1 MKLHVITGIV
11 SVAVFIVPFFLQA
24 ALTAG
29 AGEPNPVVV
38 IETSMG
44 DITIEL
50 FKDKAPISAENFLSY
65 MNDGYYDGLIFHRVI
80 QSFMI
85 QGGGFTPDM
94 KQKDTKEPIK
104 NEAGNGISNKLG
116 TIAMARTQVVDS
128 ATSQFFINVQDNLQ
142 LDHSDETARGFGYC
156 VFGRVTG
163 GMDVVDEI
171 KKTKTTTHGQYK
183 DVPSE
188 PVIIKKVSLKN

>member
-1 MKLHVITGIV
+1 MKLHFITGVV
-11 SVAVFIVPFFLQA
+11 SVAIILVPFFLQT

-38 IETSMG
+38 METSMG

-65 MNDGYYDGLIFHRVI
+65 MNDGFYDGLIFHRVI
-80 QSFMI
+80 RSFMI

-94 KQKDTKEPIK
+94 KQKDTKAPIK
-104 NEAGNGISNKLG
+104 NEAGNGLSNKRG

-128 ATSQFFINVQDNLQ
+128 ATSQFFINVKDNLQ

-156 VFGRVTG
+156 VFGKVTG

-171 KKTKTTTHGQYK
+171 KKVKTTTHGQYQ
-183 DVPSE
+183 DVPAE
-188 PVIIKKVSLKN
+188 PVLIKKVSCKD